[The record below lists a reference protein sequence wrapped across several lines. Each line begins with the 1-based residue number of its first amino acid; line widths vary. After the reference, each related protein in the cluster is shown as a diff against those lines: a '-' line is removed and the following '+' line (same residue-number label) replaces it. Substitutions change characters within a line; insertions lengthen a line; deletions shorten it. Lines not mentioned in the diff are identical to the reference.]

1 MRWEKIGQIF
11 TFGDSPFAAEFVSH
25 AQSPQAVV
33 FPEFVRVYF
42 STRKRSANGKFVSH
56 VRFVD
61 FDRSLRRVLRHAD
74 REVVALGA
82 PGTFNEHGIFPF
94 SPVPVGDKI
103 YGYTTGWTRRKSVD
117 VDSGIGLAISDD
129 GGERYRKIGDGPV
142 LTASL
147 HEPFLVGDG
156 FVRIFAGTFHMYYIY
171 GTEWRSPQEAAG
183 GAPERTYVI
192 GHAQSADGI
201 HWKKEGRP
209 IVASAYPGECQALPT
224 VLRIGSRMHMYFCCR
239 NSVDFRTNPK
249 NAYRLGY
256 AYSEDGVQWVR
267 DDAAA
272 GIGLS
277 ETGWDSE
284 MMCYPH
290 LFQCGEA
297 VYLLYNG
304 NQFGRDGFGAAVLQ
318 QGDQ

>member
-1 MRWEKIGQIF
+1 MNLRWKKLGQIF
-11 TFGDSPFAAEFVSH
+11 DFWRSPLAADFVSH
-25 AQSPQAVV
+25 AHSPQAVV
-33 FPEFVRVYF
+33 FPDYVRIYF
-42 STRKRSANGKFVSH
+42 SPRKRSPNGKHASH

-61 FDRSLRRVLRHAD
+61 FDHSLQHILRHAEKD
-74 REVVALGA
+74 VVALGA

-94 SPVPVGDKI
+94 SPVPVGQRI
-103 YGYTTGWTRRKSVD
+103 FGYTTGWTRRKSVD

-129 GGERYRKIGDGPV
+129 GGWSYQKIGDGPV

-147 HEPFLVGDG
+147 HEPFLVCDG
-156 FVRIFAGTFHMYYIY
+156 FVRIFEGGFHMYYIY
-171 GTEWRSPQEAAG
+171 GTEWRPPAAG
-183 GAPERTYVI
+183 CAPERTYVI
-192 GHAQSADGI
+192 GHALSADGI
-201 HWKKEGRP
+201 HWKKEGRQILP
-209 IVASAYPGECQALPT
+209 SAFEGECQALPT
-224 VLRIGSRMHMYFCCR
+224 VLRIGTRYHMYFCR
-239 NSVDFRTNPK
+239 RRSVDFRTNPQ
-249 NAYRLGY
+249 NGYRLGY
-256 AYSEDGVQWVR
+256 AYSDDLVDWVR

-277 ETGWDSE
+277 AAGWDSE